1 MDVENQ
7 NMCPESVKDLTEEN
21 SCGKTNP
28 GFVESDDD
36 DVQIVSV
43 MNC

>member
-1 MDVENQ
+1 MEVENK
-7 NMCPESVKDLTEEN
+7 NKCPESVKDLTEGN
-21 SCGKTNP
+21 SSGKTNP
-28 GFVESDDD
+28 GFVESDED